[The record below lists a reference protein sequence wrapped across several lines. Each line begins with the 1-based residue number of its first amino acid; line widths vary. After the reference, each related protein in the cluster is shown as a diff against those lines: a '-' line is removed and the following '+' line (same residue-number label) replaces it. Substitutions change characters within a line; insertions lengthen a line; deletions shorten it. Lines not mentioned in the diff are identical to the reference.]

1 MKKIFLSLFLFA
13 SASASAETVSLICN
27 FEAHNH
33 NSGSRKAK
41 SKEFTI
47 DIGNSKLINY
57 TSSWSHREDREDSY
71 GVTISESSIVV
82 SDDLVPR
89 YFPLKNKYVISR
101 IDGTLTGGTFLG
113 KSKEISFDGTCIKP
127 EDKLF

>member
-27 FEAHNH
+27 FESYTNLQ
-33 NSGSRKAK
+33 GRKAE

-57 TSSWSHREDREDSY
+57 TSTWSYLKDRENSY
-71 GVTISESSIVV
+71 GVTISELSMVV
-82 SDDLVPR
+82 SDDLVSGNTL
-89 YFPLKNKYVISR
+89 FKNKYVISR

-113 KSKEISFDGTCIKP
+113 NKVSSFDGTCIKA

>member
-27 FEAHNH
+27 FESYNQTQ
-33 NSGSRKAK
+33 GRKAE

-57 TSSWSHREDREDSY
+57 TSAWSHLKDRENSH
-71 GVTISESSIVV
+71 GVTISELTMVV
-82 SDDLVPR
+82 SDDLVSGDFLP
-89 YFPLKNKYVISR
+89 KNKYVISR
-101 IDGTLTGGTFLG
+101 IDGTLTGGSFIEYNKIL
-113 KSKEISFDGTCIKP
+113 SFDGTCIKAK
-127 EDKLF
+127 DKLF